1 MRRAFVLF
9 KYLTMDKAD
18 LSIYLNFERKCS
30 LFTLWNLWSIVWRQI
45 SVKNAETTFFII
57 GENGLG
63 SWVSHNCLVFRTAQ
77 NCSQY
82 GFDFQF
88 FCWVLMIE
96 LQYKKRPQQNYND
109 DVFKSDNCMIYRSLK
124 ILFVLGKMLC

>member
-63 SWVSHNCLVFRTAQ
+63 SWVFRNCLVFRTAQ

-96 LQYKKRPQQNYND
+96 LQYKKRAQQNYND

-124 ILFVLGKMLC
+124 IVFVLGKRLG